1 MDKITIDENFIQT
14 EAETI
19 LERQLT
25 SDEYEEVYE
34 AILEDLSE
42 LIQDNIN
49 DVIDFNEL
57 LERNKDA
64 DKALPHY
71 KTYHRNENAYQP
83 KFKVVGVFKT
93 EEDARQFIYHDFV
106 TEFDEWRLVVV
117 NSDNTEQDVYK
128 IHC

>member
-14 EAETI
+14 EAKTM
-19 LERQLT
+19 LERKLT

-42 LIQDNIN
+42 LIQDNIY
-49 DVIDFNEL
+49 DVIDFNEM

-64 DKALPHY
+64 DKTFPYY

-83 KFKVVGVFKT
+83 KFKVVGVFKK
-93 EEDARQFIYHDFV
+93 EEDARKFINRDFI
-106 TEFDEWRLVVV
+106 TEFDEWRLALV
-117 NSDNTEQDVYK
+117 SKDNTEQEVYK
-128 IHC
+128 INC

>member
-1 MDKITIDENFIQT
+1 MDKITINKNFIQT
-14 EAETI
+14 EAETM
-19 LERQLT
+19 LERKLT

-49 DVIDFNEL
+49 DVIDFNEM

-64 DKALPHY
+64 DKTFPHY

-83 KFKVVGVFKT
+83 EFKVIGIFKN
-93 EEDARQFIYHDFV
+93 EEDARQFIHHDFI
-106 TEFDEWRLVVV
+106 TEFDEWRLVLV
-117 NSDNTEQDVYK
+117 NKNNTVKEVHK
-128 IHC
+128 INC